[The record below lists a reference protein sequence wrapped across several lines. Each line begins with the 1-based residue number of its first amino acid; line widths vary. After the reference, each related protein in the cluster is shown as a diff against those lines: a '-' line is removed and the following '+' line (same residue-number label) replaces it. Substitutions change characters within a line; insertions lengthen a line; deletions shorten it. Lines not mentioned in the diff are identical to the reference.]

1 MGSHIVGFNF
11 RSIRYLLPVYRLS
24 QFSTIMANGTIFRRS
39 FLSNYLWQ
47 TLDIGYATSVWDAI
61 LWDLISDLSDI
72 YFLFTDLV
80 SFQQLW
86 PMVQFSVGVF
96 SVTTYG
102 SLLIFGML
110 HQYGVPYCG
119 IQFQINTSV

>member
-1 MGSHIVGFNF
+1 MTKSPIFRKSFFSNF
-11 RSIRYLLPVYRLS
+11 LS
-24 QFSTIMANGTIFRRS
+24 QS
-39 FLSNYLWQ
+39 
-47 TLDIGYATSVWDAI
+47 LDIWYGTLVWGPI
-61 LWDLISDLSDI
+61 LWDSISGLSDI

-119 IQFQINTSV
+119 IQFQVDTSVCGTQGRERGYH